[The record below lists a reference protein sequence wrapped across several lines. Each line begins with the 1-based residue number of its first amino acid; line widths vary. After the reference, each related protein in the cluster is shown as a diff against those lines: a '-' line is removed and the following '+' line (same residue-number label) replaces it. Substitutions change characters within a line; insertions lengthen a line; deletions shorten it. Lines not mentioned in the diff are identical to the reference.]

1 MSTERLKEK
10 EQLKKN
16 IQKQASLNEEYI
28 TQRHVFDSLKDS
40 FFTSKGFHFIKME
53 FTNKIKNST
62 TNIEKVAGTNFTW
75 TLAYFLYSHVGSEY
89 ENEPIFIPYHQFY
102 VCTERCYYMFHL
114 TLRWRF

>member
-62 TNIEKVAGTNFTW
+62 TNIEKVAGTNFT
-75 TLAYFLYSHVGSEY
+75 
-89 ENEPIFIPYHQFY
+89 
-102 VCTERCYYMFHL
+102 
-114 TLRWRF
+114 